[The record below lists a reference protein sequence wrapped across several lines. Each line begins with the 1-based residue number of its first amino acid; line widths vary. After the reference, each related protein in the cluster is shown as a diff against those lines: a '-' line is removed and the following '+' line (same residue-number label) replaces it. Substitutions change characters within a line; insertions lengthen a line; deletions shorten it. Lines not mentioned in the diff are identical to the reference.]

1 MSKNL
6 TPRYI
11 VIGLVLAWAL
21 MTLWPSVKYQMLSPS
36 DIEEMREMGTLESLE
51 NDIIKQGLDLKGGI
65 YIVLEVDLPTLV
77 STLAIN
83 KDSKFEKTLSD
94 VRKSLAENTQQDFF
108 TVFANSV
115 STNGLRLPR
124 YYDVDYGAKPD
135 DILAS
140 LNEQADDAINRV
152 LEILQNR
159 VDQFGVSEPTIQ
171 KQGNRRIIVELAGI
185 QDSDRAR
192 SLLQSTAQLEFC
204 LVKSPEVTNDILSQI
219 DNLVQDN
226 EQLES
231 LVATINEDYESADS
245 DELGVSDDKTVSISE
260 LFGDDAEI
268 SKDTSDT
275 SVVVDQNI
283 FQERPFSSLLR
294 ALGNDIAVPEKNLYA
309 VKKII
314 NRQEILD
321 KLALGNGQFLFA
333 PSAESFSTNDGID
346 EKLVNMY
353 YLEKDA
359 DLTGGVI
366 EEANAT
372 IGGQGTSAVGQPIV
386 LLDMNSEGARTW
398 SRITGANIGR
408 RIAIVLDKKVHMA
421 PSIRTK
427 ISDGG
432 TMIEGFAGM
441 DEAKDIAIVLRAG
454 ALPAP
459 VNIIEE
465 RIVGPSLGA
474 DSVKRGTNSVLL
486 GLGLIIVFMF
496 IYYKLSGSIAN
507 FALIWNILLVLSVLA
522 SLGATL
528 TLPGIAALI
537 LTVGMSID
545 ANVIIFERIR
555 EELRKGKSVRSAID
569 GGYNR
574 ALTTIIDA
582 NVTTLV
588 AALVL
593 YQFGT
598 GPIRGFATVL
608 FWGIIISMFTAIFV
622 TRTIF
627 NSFAGEIAIRP
638 PLVSESYSLALMYS
652 PIGNVSFQFL
662 FLIQLHT
669 LKRGCLGLRG

>member
-11 VIGLVLAWAL
+11 IIGIVLAWAL
-21 MTLWPSVKYQMLSPS
+21 LTLWPSVKYQQLSS
-36 DIEEMREMGTLESLE
+36 EDIEDMREAGTLETLE
-51 NDIIKQGLDLKGGI
+51 NKIIKQGLDLKGGI

-77 STLAIN
+77 TTLAIN
-83 KDSKFEKTLSD
+83 KDAKFERTVND
-94 VRKSLAENTQQDFF
+94 VRNILAENPQRKFF
-108 TVFANSV
+108 TVFTEKISE
-115 STNGLRLPR
+115 NGLRLPR
-124 YYDVDYGAKPD
+124 YYDVDYGAKAE
-135 DILAS
+135 DILNS
-140 LNEQADDAINRV
+140 IREQADDAINRV

-185 QDSDRAR
+185 QDSERAR
-192 SLLQSTAQLEFC
+192 ALLQSTAQLEFF

-219 DNLVQDN
+219 DKVVKGDEELEALAAAVGG
-226 EQLES
+226 EQAQTEDGELAVS
-231 LVATINEDYESADS
+231 NDQTI
-245 DELGVSDDKTVSISE
+245 SISE
-260 LFGDDAEI
+260 LFGEGGLSSEDAD
-268 SKDTSDT
+268 SGDTA
-275 SVVVDQNI
+275 VVVDQNI
-283 FQERPFSSLLR
+283 FRERPFSSMLR
-294 ALGNDIAVPEKNLYA
+294 ALGNNIAVPEKNLYA
-309 VKKII
+309 IKKII
-314 NRQEILD
+314 NKPEVQD
-321 KLALGNGQFLFA
+321 KLDLGNGRFLFA
-333 PSAESFSTNDGID
+333 PEAESFTTNTGLD
-346 EKLVNMY
+346 EPLVYMY
-353 YLEKDA
+353 YLEHDA

-427 ISDGG
+427 ITDGG
-432 TMIEGFAGM
+432 TLIEGFANM

-459 VNIIEE
+459 VKIIEE

-474 DSVKRGTNSVLL
+474 DSVKAGTYSVLL
-486 GLGLIIVFMF
+486 GLALILVF
-496 IYYKLSGSIAN
+496 IPVYYKLSGIIAD
-507 FALIWNILLVLSVLA
+507 FALIWNILLVLAVLA

-537 LTVGMSID
+537 LTVGMSVD

-555 EELRKGKSVRSAID
+555 EELRKGKTPRTAID
-569 GGYNR
+569 SGYAR

-598 GPIRGFATVL
+598 GPIKGFATVL
-608 FWGIIISMFTAIFV
+608 FWGIMISMFTAIFV

-627 NSFAGEIAIRP
+627 NSFTER
-638 PLVSESYSLALMYS
+638 
-652 PIGNVSFQFL
+652 
-662 FLIQLHT
+662 
-669 LKRGCLGLRG
+669 RGLNKLSI

>member
-11 VIGLVLAWAL
+11 IIGIVLAWAL
-21 MTLWPSVKYQMLSPS
+21 VTLWPSVKYQQLSS
-36 DIEEMREMGTLESLE
+36 EDIEDMRESGTLETLE
-51 NDIIKQGLDLKGGI
+51 NKIIKQGLDLKGGI

-77 STLAIN
+77 TTLAIN
-83 KDSKFEKTLSD
+83 KDAKFERTVND
-94 VRKSLAENTQQDFF
+94 VRNILAENPQRKFF
-108 TVFANSV
+108 TVFTEKISE
-115 STNGLRLPR
+115 NGLRLPR
-124 YYDVDYGAKPD
+124 YYDVDYGAKAE
-135 DILAS
+135 DILNS
-140 LNEQADDAINRV
+140 IREQADDAINRV

-185 QDSDRAR
+185 QDSERAR
-192 SLLQSTAQLEFC
+192 ALLQSTAQLEFF

-219 DNLVQDN
+219 DKAVKGDEELEALAAAVAG
-226 EQLES
+226 EQAQTEDGELAVS
-231 LVATINEDYESADS
+231 NDQTI
-245 DELGVSDDKTVSISE
+245 SISE
-260 LFGDDAEI
+260 LFGEGGLSSEDAE
-268 SKDTSDT
+268 SGDTA
-275 SVVVDQNI
+275 VVVDQNI
-283 FQERPFSSLLR
+283 FQERPFSSMLR
-294 ALGNDIAVPEKNLYA
+294 ALGNNIAVPEKNLYA
-309 VKKII
+309 IKKII
-314 NRQEILD
+314 NKPEVQD
-321 KLALGNGQFLFA
+321 KLSLGNGRFLFA
-333 PSAESFSTNDGID
+333 PEAESFTTNTGL
-346 EKLVNMY
+346 EEPLVYMY
-353 YLEKDA
+353 YLEHDA

-372 IGGQGTSAVGQPIV
+372 IGGQGSSAVGQPIV
-386 LLDMNSEGARTW
+386 LLDMNSEGAQTW

-427 ISDGG
+427 ITDGG
-432 TMIEGFAGM
+432 TLIEGFANM

-454 ALPAP
+454 SLPAP
-459 VNIIEE
+459 VKIIEE

-474 DSVKRGTNSVLL
+474 DSVKAGTYSVLL
-486 GLGLIIVFMF
+486 GLALILVFLLV
-496 IYYKLSGSIAN
+496 YYKLSGIIAD
-507 FALIWNILLVLSVLA
+507 FALIWNILLVLAVLA

-537 LTVGMSID
+537 LTVGMSVD

-555 EELRKGKSVRSAID
+555 EELRKGKTPRTAID
-569 GGYNR
+569 SGYAR

-598 GPIRGFATVL
+598 GPIKGFATVL
-608 FWGIIISMFTAIFV
+608 FWGIMISMFTAIFV

-627 NSFAGEIAIRP
+627 NSFTER
-638 PLVSESYSLALMYS
+638 
-652 PIGNVSFQFL
+652 
-662 FLIQLHT
+662 
-669 LKRGCLGLRG
+669 RGLNKLSI

>member
-11 VIGLVLAWAL
+11 IIGLVLTWAL
-21 MTLWPSVKYQMLSPS
+21 LTLWPSIKYQQLSPE
-36 DIEEMREMGTLESLE
+36 DIQYMRETGTLEDLE
-51 NDIIKQGLDLKGGI
+51 NKIIKQGLDLKGGI

-77 STLAIN
+77 TTLAIN
-83 KDSKFEKTLSD
+83 KDAKFERTVNE
-94 VRKSLAENTQQDFF
+94 VRNILAENPQQEFF
-108 TVFANSV
+108 TVFTEKISE
-115 STNGLRLPR
+115 NGLRLPR
-124 YYDVDYGAKPD
+124 YYNVDYGGKAE
-135 DILAS
+135 DILNS
-140 LNEQADDAINRV
+140 IREQADDAINRV

-185 QDSDRAR
+185 QDSERAR
-192 SLLQSTAQLEFC
+192 ALLQSTAQLEFFM
-204 LVKSPEVTNDILSQI
+204 VKSPEVTNDILSQI
-219 DNLVQDN
+219 DKVVRGDEELEALAAAVDG
-226 EQLES
+226 EQAQTEEGELAVS
-231 LVATINEDYESADS
+231 NDQTI
-245 DELGVSDDKTVSISE
+245 SISE
-260 LFGDDAEI
+260 LFGDDGLSSEDAG
-268 SKDTSDT
+268 SGDTA
-275 SVVVDQNI
+275 VVVDQNI
-283 FQERPFSSLLR
+283 FQERPFSSMLR
-294 ALGNDIAVPEKNLYA
+294 ALGNNIAVPEKNLYA
-309 VKKII
+309 IKKII
-314 NRQEILD
+314 NKPEVQD
-321 KLALGNGQFLFA
+321 KLSLGNGRFLFA
-333 PSAESFSTNDGID
+333 PEAENYTTNTGL
-346 EKLVNMY
+346 EEPLVSMY
-353 YLEKDA
+353 YLEHDA

-386 LLDMNSEGARTW
+386 LLDMNSDGARTW

-427 ISDGG
+427 ITDGG
-432 TMIEGFAGM
+432 TLIEGFANM

-459 VNIIEE
+459 VKIIEE

-474 DSVKRGTNSVLL
+474 DSVKKGTYSVLL
-486 GLGLIIVFMF
+486 GLTLILVFIPF
-496 IYYKLSGSIAN
+496 YYKLSGIIAD
-507 FALIWNILLVLSVLA
+507 FALIWNILLVLAVLA

-537 LTVGMSID
+537 LTVGMSVD

-555 EELRKGKSVRSAID
+555 EESRKGKTPRTAID
-569 GGYNR
+569 SGYAR

-627 NSFAGEIAIRP
+627 NSFTER
-638 PLVSESYSLALMYS
+638 
-652 PIGNVSFQFL
+652 
-662 FLIQLHT
+662 
-669 LKRGCLGLRG
+669 KGLEKLSI